1 MKKYHVCLISLLILF
16 CLPFSKGINAQDLS
30 EIDGFYQ
37 NENTNSILLGFNIQE
52 DQLSLVINSKAKL
65 EKASNDP
72 YLQDLLDWRNRIVNQ
87 AGMGLL
93 DPSEEDSEEDLEKSI
108 LPRLEFSDYGLAP
121 RVQITFSPVNY
132 QFEDEE
138 LIIYFEDKAIYRLK
152 VHDGDK
158 LVGLNETIFEKVE

>member
-37 NENTNSILLGFNIQE
+37 NENSDSMLLGFNIQE

-108 LPRLEFSDYGLAP
+108 LP
-121 RVQITFSPVNY
+121 
-132 QFEDEE
+132 
-138 LIIYFEDKAIYRLK
+138 
-152 VHDGDK
+152 
-158 LVGLNETIFEKVE
+158 